1 MHVVVFA
8 VELDEGASEVLADV
22 SHDAFTVGEDGVGEC
37 PSSVFGDKHQVDMT
51 FPHSMSACAD
61 KLFTFHDTKCSMG
74 FMLKRYRYRAYPTR
88 GQRASAVQLF
98 GCVRVVWNDA
108 LAARENARKQG
119 QHVPTRSELS
129 AALTKV
135 KKTPERSWLSD
146 VSAVPLQQ
154 SLADL
159 DRAYRNFF
167 DSIAG
172 KRKGRKMQPPRFRK
186 RANRQ
191 SARFTRNAAFKVA
204 ETTHGVGFVTLPK
217 IGRVRYAASRPLPSE
232 PSSVTLIREPDGR
245 FYVSFVVE
253 VQPQPEETATTAAGV
268 DVGLADLATVTRSD
282 GSREKHPNPRWL
294 RAKERKLARAQRAL
308 ARTQRGSAN
317 REKARKQVAI
327 CYRKVREARL
337 DHHHKLALHLV
348 RENQTV
354 AVEGLSIAGLAKT
367 RLAKSV
373 HDAGWA
379 TFFRLLKEKA
389 DQHGRTI
396 ITIDQWEPTTQ
407 TCSVCGTHDGK
418 KPLAIRTWACPH
430 CNTTLDRDYNAAV
443 NIMVAA
449 GLAET
454 LNACGGSIRQQL
466 AVADPKKQEPTEQTH
481 APACTA

>member
-1 MHVVVFA
+1 
-8 VELDEGASEVLADV
+8 
-22 SHDAFTVGEDGVGEC
+22 
-37 PSSVFGDKHQVDMT
+37 
-51 FPHSMSACAD
+51 MSAYVD
-61 KLFTFHDTKCSMG
+61 KLFIFHDTKCNIRL
-74 FMLKRYRYRAYPTR
+74 MLKRYRYRAYPTK
-88 GQRASAVQLF
+88 GQRASAFQLF

-119 QHVPTRSELS
+119 QRVPTRNELS
-129 AALTKV
+129 AALTKA

-154 SLADL
+154 SLVDL
-159 DRAYRNFF
+159 NRAYRNFF
-167 DSIAG
+167 DSVAG
-172 KRKGRKMQPPRFRK
+172 KRKGRKIQPPRFKK
-186 RANRQ
+186 RTNRQ
-191 SARFTRNAAFKVA
+191 SARFTRNAGFKVI

-232 PSSVTLIREPDGR
+232 PSSVTLIQKPDGR

-253 VQPQPEETATTAAGV
+253 VQPQPEKATTTVAGV

-282 GSREKHPNPRWL
+282 GSRKKYANPRWL

-308 ARTQRGSAN
+308 SRTQRGSAN
-317 REKARKQVAI
+317 REKARKKVAI
-327 CYRKVREARL
+327 YHRKIREARL
-337 DHHHKLALHLV
+337 DHHRKLALHLV

-367 RLAKSV
+367 RLAKSIY
-373 HDAGWA
+373 DAGWA
-379 TFFRLLKEKA
+379 TFFHLLKEKA
-389 DQHGRTI
+389 DQYGRNI
-396 ITIDQWEPTTQ
+396 ITIDRWEPTTQ
-407 TCSVCGTHDGK
+407 TCSVCGIRDDK
-418 KPLAIRTWACPH
+418 KPLAIRTWTCPH

-466 AVADPKKQEPTEQTH
+466 AVADPKKQEPTEQSC
-481 APACTA
+481 ASACTA